1 MLQLPD
7 GTDLVIGGGRWIGE
21 RCIIPVIRRAAICRG
36 GCAAVSLT
44 PVALLFFEG
53 GREYIALL
61 PGAPHGIRET
71 IDGLRDDI
79 EREKREGSPH
89 S

>member
-44 PVALLFFEG
+44 PVALLFFED

-61 PGAPHGIRET
+61 PGAPPDIRET
-71 IDGLRDDI
+71 IGGLRDDI